1 MQSRWFTRLFFVV
14 VAALAVAGVVSGTA
28 CTRWG
33 QPGPVTP
40 TVAPLVSIYVSPS
53 TGSDTSGNGSLTKPY
68 KTLTKAVAV
77 LTSAKSL
84 SPSGVTINL
93 ASGDYDVA
101 NGEKFPIVIPTNV
114 AITGTNF
121 GFGPKSGAFINGVG
135 EDKIFE
141 ALVHAPAHTA
151 YTTLEFAM
159 PASATVS
166 DVYVGATKISL
177 PSSGAGYASLDD
189 LATLSG
195 SDSSFGAGIVSP
207 LRNVSGVLVAG
218 GSFTCASC
226 QIHGNDFGIGA
237 LSVTVATASPPSSAS
252 PSSTPS
258 PYSAGPSVTLSH
270 SRGDST
276 IAAKVVDL
284 VTDGSANVT
293 AAGETFEQGV
303 YAYADTI
310 KPIVPVLFPGAIDFG
325 GGAAASTGGNGFI
338 GARSTEILITRRNET
353 VSALDDTWN
362 PNQQG
367 ANRSGQYKRT
377 KTFAAPVTGKNVTI
391 RGYAIGSTVE
401 VGPAAVP
408 TPTPSTS
415 PSTSPTSSPT

>member
-1 MQSRWFTRLFFVV
+1 MQSRWFTRLFFAV
-14 VAALAVAGVVSGTA
+14 VAALAAAGVVSGTA

-40 TVAPLVSIYVSPS
+40 TVAPLVSIYVNAV

-77 LTSAKSL
+77 LTSSKSL
-84 SPSGVTINL
+84 SPSGVTVNL

-114 AITGTNF
+114 SIAGANF
-121 GFGPKSGAFINGVG
+121 GSGPKSGAFINGVG

-151 YTTLEFAM
+151 YTTLEFPM
-159 PASATVS
+159 PATATVS
-166 DVYVGATKISL
+166 NIYVGATKISL
-177 PSSGAGYASLDD
+177 PSSRAAYASVDD

-237 LSVTVATASPPSSAS
+237 LSVTVATAPPSSAS
-252 PSSTPS
+252 PPSSAAPS
-258 PYSAGPSVTLSH
+258 SSPPPYSVGPSVTLSH
-270 SRGDST
+270 STGDST
-276 IAAKVVDL
+276 IVAKVADL
-284 VTDGSANVT
+284 VTDGSVNVT

-303 YAYADTI
+303 YAYADAI
-310 KPIVPVLFPGAIDFG
+310 APIVPVLFPERSTS
-325 GGAAASTGGNGFI
+325 AAAPLRQRAETTSSAR
-338 GARSTEILITRRNET
+338 GARKSN
-353 VSALDDTWN
+353 
-362 PNQQG
+362 
-367 ANRSGQYKRT
+367 
-377 KTFAAPVTGKNVTI
+377 
-391 RGYAIGSTVE
+391 YAS
-401 VGPAAVP
+401 
-408 TPTPSTS
+408 
-415 PSTSPTSSPT
+415 